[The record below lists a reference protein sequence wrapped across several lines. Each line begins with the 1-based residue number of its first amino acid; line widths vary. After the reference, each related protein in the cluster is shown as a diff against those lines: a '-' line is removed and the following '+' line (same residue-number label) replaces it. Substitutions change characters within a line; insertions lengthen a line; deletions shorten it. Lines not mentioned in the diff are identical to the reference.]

1 MSANIVRT
9 ASALLFAFF
18 LGGTGPESW
27 SSSLHVG
34 VADRKDTS
42 FESFCEDC
50 DDSSV

>member
-18 LGGTGPESW
+18 QGGTGPESW
-27 SSSLHVG
+27 SSLDVG
-34 VADRKDTS
+34 VAEKTDTS
-42 FESFCEDC
+42 FDSFCEDC